1 MQSRFALLPDVM
13 GVGPRLRYLFLML
26 LLGAGLAGAP
36 AVAEVAG
43 PPKVIDGDTI
53 EIAGTAI
60 RLYGIDAPEFGQV
73 CRIGT
78 HAYDCGRIA
87 RTALLDLTAGVT
99 VRCTLA
105 HPSPEDA
112 RSHDGAKDGT
122 EGRIGHCSADG
133 YDLSEG
139 MTYTGWAL
147 ALRPVSERYVAFE
160 ERARTG
166 GRGLWKGQF
175 IAPWDWR
182 EGARLPKTTAE

>member
-1 MQSRFALLPDVM
+1 MQSRFTLLPKVM
-13 GVGPRLRYLFLML
+13 AVAPRLRYLILSL
-26 LLGAGLAGAP
+26 ALGAGLAGAP
-36 AVAEVAG
+36 ALAELAG

-60 RLYGIDAPEFGQV
+60 RLYGIDAPEFGQL
-73 CRIGT
+73 CRIGER
-78 HAYDCGRIA
+78 AYDCGRIA

-105 HPSPEDA
+105 PPSPEDGPE
-112 RSHDGAKDGT
+112 DGPEDAT
-122 EGRIGHCSADG
+122 EGRIGRCSADG

-182 EGARLPKTTAE
+182 EGARLPKITAE